1 MKELPNKSSLYVAG
15 CGLLVIVGI
24 GFGILPLNRSLAD
37 VKNQAQQKLAQASSL
52 EKKISVLKSIQKGLD
67 ADAKRKQQ
75 LEIAAPPDIK
85 IDEVFIM
92 LESMA
97 IEAGL
102 AIDNISPAQGD
113 KAASGGLNDITVTLK
128 GEFDNLVN
136 FSKLVKGNLRPMFVK
151 SVTFAA
157 QESKDGKT
165 TLSATFALQLL
176 TAGQSNAQAP
186 SVPGTVPSSG
196 TVPTT
201 TLGM

>member
-1 MKELPNKSSLYVAG
+1 MKELQNKSSLYIAG

-37 VKNQAQQKLAQASSL
+37 IKKQAQEKLAQAESL
-52 EKKISVLKSIQKGLD
+52 EKKISILKLVQKGLNTD
-67 ADAKRKQQ
+67 TKRKQQ
-75 LEIAAPPDIK
+75 LEIAAPTDIK
-85 IDEVFIM
+85 LDEIFIM

-97 IEAGL
+97 TEAGV
-102 AIDNISPAQGD
+102 AIDNIQPAQGD
-113 KAASGGLNDITVTLK
+113 KAAAGGLYDITVTLK
-128 GEFDNLVN
+128 GEFNNLVN
-136 FSKLVKGNLRPMFVK
+136 FSKLVKENLRPMFVK

-165 TLSATFALQLL
+165 TLSATFALQVL
-176 TAGQSNAQAP
+176 TAGQNIAP
-186 SVPGTVPSSG
+186 VATAPGATPSPG